1 MAGFDTTTSPDRNDG
16 GRGVSWGGRQRR
28 IAALLVTTLV
38 ATLGGSVLG
47 TGIAGAAHQPATT
60 TTTTPASDATTTT
73 APTVAPTTT
82 TTQPEV
88 TGPKS
93 GPGGSSKP
101 KYDPATDVNSMGL
114 TSGYMG
120 ASVFWD
126 AGFTG
131 RGVDVAIIDS
141 GVAPVPGLDGPD
153 KLIHGPDLSFES
165 QSPDLRNLDTFG
177 HGTFM
182 AGLIAGHDA
191 DLATPYSS
199 APASQYRGVAPD
211 ARIVS
216 LKVAAADGG
225 VDVSQVIAAID
236 WVVQHKNDNGMN
248 IRILNLSY
256 SINSAQSYLVDPL
269 AFAVEQA
276 WDAGIFVVAS
286 TGNAGYLKKSKGSG
300 NIGMPA
306 RDPFV
311 LAVGASDSQ
320 HTLGVVDDI
329 APAFSSSGGKARD
342 ADVAA
347 PGTSLQ
353 GLRVPGSFIDLNHP
367 EGRIDDRY
375 FRGSGTSQAAAVASG
390 AAALVIQQ
398 RPDITPS
405 QLKVLLQKSTSPLK
419 GSSPTQVG
427 KGELSLAKA
436 FTGKSDKSDKNWT
449 PGTGTGSLDLARGT
463 DRVSDDGVPLA
474 GEVDIFGQPFNAAAM
489 AALEAARA
497 SWVDGTWNGNVW
509 TGRSWT
515 GRSWTGAEW
524 TGRSWTGRSWTGRSW
539 TGRSW
544 TAGSWTNGAWAGSSL
559 SGRSWTS
566 EVWATGY
573 WG

>member
-1 MAGFDTTTSPDRNDG
+1 VAVLVSTLATSTLTAGVAAAKHSPPVTTTTTSPTTPG
-16 GRGVSWGGRQRR
+16 STP
-28 IAALLVTTLV
+28 TTLPTTDP
-38 ATLGGSVLG
+38 A
-47 TGIAGAAHQPATT
+47 ATT
-60 TTTTPASDATTTT
+60 TT
-73 APTVAPTTT
+73 TVAPTTT
-82 TTQPEV
+82 TTTTAPKDNGTK
-88 TGPKS
+88 TGQTTPKK
-93 GPGGSSKP
+93 SS
-101 KYDPATDVNSMGL
+101 YDPAVDVNSL
-114 TSGYMG
+114 PRTASYMG

-153 KLIHGPDLSFES
+153 KIIHGPDLSFES
-165 QSPDLRNLDTFG
+165 QVPELHNLDTFG

-182 AGLIAGHDA
+182 AGLIAGRDA
-191 DLATPYSS
+191 DLSTPYSS
-199 APASQYRGVAPD
+199 APASQYRGIAPD

-216 LKVAAADGG
+216 LKVATADGG

-248 IRILNLSY
+248 IRVLNLSY

-276 WDAGIFVVAS
+276 WNAGIFVVAS
-286 TGNAGYLKKSKGSG
+286 SGNAGYIKKDKGSG

-311 LAVGASDSQ
+311 LAVGASDSRR
-320 HTLGVVDDI
+320 TPDIADDI
-329 APAFSSSGGKARD
+329 VPEFSSSGGKDRYPD
-342 ADVAA
+342 LVA

-353 GLRVPGSFIDLNHP
+353 GLRVPGSYLDLVHP
-367 EGRIDDRY
+367 EGQIDDRY
-375 FRGSGTSQAAAVASG
+375 FRGSGTSQSAAVVSG

-398 RPDITPS
+398 RPEITPG
-405 QLKVLLQKSTSPLK
+405 QLKELLEKSLHKLGDSK
-419 GSSPTQVG
+419 KEQSG
-427 KGELSLAKA
+427 KGQLVLSKV
-436 FTGKSDKSDKNWT
+436 FTGKSDKSAKTGT
-449 PGTGTGSLDLARGT
+449 PGTGIGSLDLARGT
-463 DRVSDDGVPLA
+463 DRVSDDGVPIV
-474 GEVDIFGQPFNAAAM
+474 GEIDIFGHSFDSAAM

-497 SWVDGTWNGNVW
+497 SWADGTWNGNVW

-515 GRSWTGAEW
+515 GRSWTGAAW

-544 TAGSWTNGAWAGSSL
+544 TGRSWTGGAWAGSSL
-559 SGRSWTS
+559 SGRSWS
-566 EVWATGY
+566 GDVWATGY